1 MKSSAETLSSTR
13 ISADLI
19 SPQMNASEAHSSER
33 QPRMQESHKTMVK
46 EKNARYQAGKSTS
59 IGRYLWPLLALTIL
73 LLANLFI
80 DSSFFNISYQDDRL
94 YGSLIDILNRSAPV
108 ALLSIGMSLVIATG
122 GIDLSVGAVMAIA
135 GAVCANLLLVPDIS
149 LVTVIAAGLIVG
161 LLAGCINGGLVSFL
175 GIQPIVATLLLMVAG
190 RGVAQLINQGQIITF
205 QHPGFAAIGVGQFLG
220 LPMPVWIVIGMLT
233 FSQLLLR
240 KTALGLFIEA
250 VGCNAKASRYLGIN
264 DKSIKLFAYGIAGL
278 CAALAG
284 MISTADIQGSDANN
298 AGLWLELD
306 AVLAVV
312 IGGAALTGGRFSLI
326 LSVVG
331 ALIIQTLATTIIVS
345 GLPAKFNLLIKA
357 IVILTVLLLQSAK
370 FRRQLSALFTS
381 KREADAKPA
390 EKGTSAK
397 ASTATGEKL

>member
-1 MKSSAETLSSTR
+1 MKSSAKTM
-13 ISADLI
+13 
-19 SPQMNASEAHSSER
+19 SPELL
-33 QPRMQESHKTMVK
+33 PRDQESHKAMSQ
-46 EKNARYQAGKSTS
+46 EKNDRYQAGKSNA
-59 IGRYLWPLLALTIL
+59 IGRYLWPVLALSL
-73 LLANLFI
+73 LLLTNLFI
-80 DSSFFNISYQDDRL
+80 DSHFFNISYQDGRF

-108 ALLSIGMSLVIATG
+108 ALLAIGMSLVIATG
-122 GIDLSVGAVMAIA
+122 GIDLSVGAVMAIS
-135 GAVCANLLLVPDIS
+135 GAVCANLLLVPDVS
-149 LVTVIAAGLIVG
+149 LFVVIAAGLSVG
-161 LLAGCINGGLVSFL
+161 LLAGCINGGLVSYL

-205 QHPGFAAIGVGQFLG
+205 QHPGFSAIGVGQFLG
-220 LPMPVWIVIGMLT
+220 LPMPVWIVVGMLT
-233 FSQLLLR
+233 LTQLLMR

-264 DKSIKLFAYGIAGL
+264 DKSIKLFTYAIAGL

-306 AVLAVV
+306 AILAVV
-312 IGGAALTGGRFSLI
+312 IGGAALAGGRFSLL

-357 IVILTVLLLQSAK
+357 LVVLTVLLLQSDK
-370 FRRQLSALFTS
+370 FRRQLSAVFKP
-381 KREADAKPA
+381 KRQGTELGD
-390 EKGTSAK
+390 EK
-397 ASTATGEKL
+397 

>member
-1 MKSSAETLSSTR
+1 MKNSAETLSSTQM
-13 ISADLI
+13 SSDLMP
-19 SPQMNASEAHSSER
+19 SQMKESER
-33 QPRMQESHKTMVK
+33 QPRMQQSHQDMKQ
-46 EKNARYQAGKSTS
+46 EKNARYQAGKSAS
-59 IGRYLWPLLALTIL
+59 IGRYLWPLLALSIL

-80 DSSFFNISYQDDRL
+80 DSNFFNISYQDDRL

-122 GIDLSVGAVMAIA
+122 GIDLSVGAVMAIC
-135 GAVCANLLLVPDIS
+135 GAVCANLLLVPDIN
-149 LVTVIAAGLIVG
+149 LVTVIAAGLCVG

-220 LPMPVWIVIGMLT
+220 LPMPVWIVLGMLT
-233 FSQLLLR
+233 FTQLLLR

-264 DKSIKLFAYGIAGL
+264 DKSIKLFAYAIAGV

-306 AVLAVV
+306 AILAVV
-312 IGGAALTGGRFSLI
+312 IGGAALTGGRFSLV

-357 IVILTVLLLQSAK
+357 IVILTVLLLQSDK
-370 FRRQLSALFTS
+370 FRRQLSALFKANRLAAGS
-381 KREADAKPA
+381 AQ
-390 EKGTSAK
+390 KGASAK
-397 ASTATGEKL
+397 ECKATGDNQ